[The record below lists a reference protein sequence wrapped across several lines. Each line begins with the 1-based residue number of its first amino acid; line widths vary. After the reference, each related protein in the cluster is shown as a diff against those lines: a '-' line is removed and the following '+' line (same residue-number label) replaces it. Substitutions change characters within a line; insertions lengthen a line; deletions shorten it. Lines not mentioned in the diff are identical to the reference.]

1 MSRYDLV
8 IKGTSYTVEIN
19 DVTGSSCSVMVN
31 GTPYQVEIRGG
42 AAIQATPVRQA
53 APAAPAPAPVQ
64 AAAPAPA
71 PVSQEAPADGE
82 VILAPMPGHIISVSV
97 KAGEHVEPGTTVVV
111 MEAMK
116 MENDIKS
123 HISGTV
129 KEVRVSAGTDVSVNE
144 ILVVIGG

>member
-1 MSRYDLV
+1 MSRYELA
-8 IKGTSYTVEIN
+8 IKGTNYTVEIN
-19 DVTGSSCSVMVN
+19 GLTGSSCSVTVN

-42 AAIQATPVRQA
+42 VAAKAVPVPQS
-53 APAAPAPAPVQ
+53 APAPVQPQPKPVQ
-64 AAAPAPA
+64 AAAPAT
-71 PVSQEAPADGE
+71 QDAPAEGE
-82 VILAPMPGHIISVSV
+82 VILAPMPGHIISVAV
-97 KAGEHVEPGTTVVV
+97 KAGEHIDPGTTVVV

-129 KEVRVSAGTDVSVNE
+129 KEVRVSAGQDVSVNE